1 MMLVLIALSRSAD
14 CMAYKEGRA
23 LELEETREDRV
34 TGKTRKGRGR
44 WKKGRCDKAEEEG
57 RNGKRPG
64 PIRIAITLH
73 LNPSRHHI
81 RRCRIALH

>member
-1 MMLVLIALSRSAD
+1 MMLVLTALSRSAD
-14 CMAYKEGRA
+14 CMACKEGRA

-34 TGKTRKGRGR
+34 TGKTRKGRGDER
-44 WKKGRCDKAEEEG
+44 RGDATRLKRRG